1 MPIEA
6 IGQSDDIESIVSS
19 NSGES
24 SPERSLGD
32 QVDRLVIEVFGST
45 VNTDDDL
52 HSISQM
58 TVQ

>member
-1 MPIEA
+1 M
-6 IGQSDDIESIVSS
+6 ESIVSS
-19 NSGES
+19 NSGEN

-58 TVQ
+58 TVNNYTS